1 MAMNLQTANGN
12 QREFEN
18 QSDQLRVLVCDDH
31 PIIREAIAGV
41 LESSEHMQ
49 VVGVISSFDEG
60 VQFAKI
66 TDFDVAV
73 LDVHL
78 KGKSGLE
85 LAEHIRIAQPGV
97 KVVMLTAFVSDEL
110 IFEAKKIGVS
120 TIIDKNLDTE
130 RIADR
135 VLAASIGKTCVDDV
149 VLSDVVSRLK
159 DDGII
164 SLLNLSKVDRQI
176 VGLVAEGHSDK
187 EIGALVFLS
196 SQTVRNRI
204 SRILTLLGKSNRTQ
218 IALMLNKLDGVI
230 QQRFLNQYSDH

>member
-1 MAMNLQTANGN
+1 MAMNMKSAGKNMSEL
-12 QREFEN
+12 EN
-18 QSDQLRVLVCDDH
+18 QNDQLRVLVCDDH

-41 LESSEHMQ
+41 LESSDHMQ

-60 VQFAKI
+60 VQFVQDLSI
-66 TDFDVAV
+66 DVAV

-78 KGKSGLE
+78 KGRSGLE
-85 LAEHIRIAQPGV
+85 LAEYIRIAQPGI

-120 TIIDKNLDTE
+120 AIIDKNLDTD

-135 VLAASIGKTCVDDV
+135 VLAASIGKTCVDDI
-149 VLSDVVSRLK
+149 VLTDVVSRLK

-176 VGLVAEGHSDK
+176 VALVAEGHSDK

-218 IALMLNKLDGVI
+218 IALLLNKLDEVV
-230 QQRFLNQYSDH
+230 QQRFLSQV

>member
-1 MAMNLQTANGN
+1 MAIYMKSNGIN
-12 QREFEN
+12 SSELNR
-18 QSDQLRVLVCDDH
+18 SDQLRVLVCDDH

-41 LESSEHMQ
+41 LESSEHLQ

-60 VQFAKI
+60 AKFVQEI
-66 TDFDVAV
+66 DFDVAV

-85 LAEHIRIAQPGV
+85 LAELIRIAQPGV

-149 VLSDVVSRLK
+149 VFTDVVSRLK

-176 VGLVAEGHSDK
+176 VALVAEGHSDK
-187 EIGALVFLS
+187 EIGALVYLS

-218 IALMLNKLDGVI
+218 IALLLNKLDEVI
-230 QQRFLNQYSDH
+230 QQRFLSQV

>member
-1 MAMNLQTANGN
+1 MAIYMKSNGIN
-12 QREFEN
+12 SSELN

-60 VQFAKI
+60 AKFVQEI
-66 TDFDVAV
+66 DFDVAV

-85 LAEHIRIAQPGV
+85 LAELIRIAQPGV

-110 IFEAKKIGVS
+110 IFEAKKIGVN

-149 VLSDVVSRLK
+149 VLTDVVSRLK

-176 VGLVAEGHSDK
+176 VALVAEGHSDK
-187 EIGALVFLS
+187 EIGALVYLS

-204 SRILTLLGKSNRTQ
+204 SRILTLLDKSNRTQ
-218 IALMLNKLDGVI
+218 IALLLNKLDEVI
-230 QQRFLNQYSDH
+230 QQRFLSQV

>member
-1 MAMNLQTANGN
+1 MAMNMKSAGKNMSEL
-12 QREFEN
+12 EN
-18 QSDQLRVLVCDDH
+18 QNDQLRVLVCDDH

-41 LESSEHMQ
+41 LESSDYMQ

-60 VQFAKI
+60 VQFVQDLSI
-66 TDFDVAV
+66 DVAV

-78 KGKSGLE
+78 KGRSGLE
-85 LAEHIRIAQPGV
+85 LAEYIRIAQPGI

-120 TIIDKNLDTE
+120 AIIDKNLDTD

-135 VLAASIGKTCVDDV
+135 VLAASIGKTCVDDI
-149 VLSDVVSRLK
+149 VLTDVVSRLK

-176 VGLVAEGHSDK
+176 VALVAEGHSDK

-218 IALMLNKLDGVI
+218 IALLLNKLDEVV
-230 QQRFLNQYSDH
+230 QQRFLSQV

>member
-1 MAMNLQTANGN
+1 MAMNMKSAEKNMSEL
-12 QREFEN
+12 EN
-18 QSDQLRVLVCDDH
+18 QNDQLRVLVCDDH

-41 LESSEHMQ
+41 LESSDHMQ

-60 VQFAKI
+60 VQFVQDLSI
-66 TDFDVAV
+66 DVAV

-78 KGKSGLE
+78 KGRSGLE
-85 LAEHIRIAQPGV
+85 LAEYIRIAQPGI

-120 TIIDKNLDTE
+120 AIIDKNLSTE

-135 VLAASIGKTCVDDV
+135 VLAASIGKTCVDDI
-149 VLSDVVSRLK
+149 VLTDVVSRLK
-159 DDGII
+159 DVGVI

-176 VGLVAEGHSDK
+176 VALVAEGHSDK

-218 IALMLNKLDGVI
+218 IALLLNKLDEVV
-230 QQRFLNQYSDH
+230 QQRFLSQV

>member
-1 MAMNLQTANGN
+1 MAMSMKSAEKNMSEL
-12 QREFEN
+12 EN
-18 QSDQLRVLVCDDH
+18 QNDQLRVLVCDDH

-41 LESSEHMQ
+41 LESSDYMQ

-60 VQFAKI
+60 VQFVQDLSI
-66 TDFDVAV
+66 DVAV

-78 KGKSGLE
+78 KGRSGLE
-85 LAEHIRIAQPGV
+85 LAEYIRIAQPGI

-120 TIIDKNLDTE
+120 AIIDKNLDTD

-135 VLAASIGKTCVDDV
+135 VLAASIGKTCVDDI
-149 VLSDVVSRLK
+149 VLTDVVSRLK

-176 VGLVAEGHSDK
+176 VALVAEGHSDK

-218 IALMLNKLDGVI
+218 IALLLNKLDEVV
-230 QQRFLNQYSDH
+230 QQRFLSQV

>member
-1 MAMNLQTANGN
+1 MNMKSAGKNMSEL
-12 QREFEN
+12 EN
-18 QSDQLRVLVCDDH
+18 QNDQLRVLVCDDH

-41 LESSEHMQ
+41 LESSDYMQ

-60 VQFAKI
+60 VQFVQDLSI
-66 TDFDVAV
+66 DVAV

-78 KGKSGLE
+78 KGRSGLE
-85 LAEHIRIAQPGV
+85 LAEYIRIAQPGI

-120 TIIDKNLDTE
+120 AIIDKNLDTD

-135 VLAASIGKTCVDDV
+135 VLAASIGKTCVDDI
-149 VLSDVVSRLK
+149 VLTDVVSRLK

-176 VGLVAEGHSDK
+176 VALVAEGHSDK

-218 IALMLNKLDGVI
+218 IALLLNKLDEVV
-230 QQRFLNQYSDH
+230 QQRFLSQV

>member
-1 MAMNLQTANGN
+1 MAMNMKSSGAILTGLNGQN
-12 QREFEN
+12 
-18 QSDQLRVLVCDDH
+18 DQLRVLVCDDH

-41 LESSEHMQ
+41 LESSDHMQ

-60 VQFAKI
+60 VQFAQENY
-66 TDFDVAV
+66 FDVAV
-73 LDVHL
+73 LDAHL
-78 KGKSGLE
+78 KDRSGLD
-85 LAEHIRIAQPGV
+85 LAEHIRIARPDI

-159 DDGII
+159 EDGII

-176 VGLVAEGHSDK
+176 VALVAEGHSDK
-187 EIGALVFLS
+187 EIGALVYLS

-218 IALMLNKLDGVI
+218 IALLLSNLDDVV
-230 QQRFLNQYSDH
+230 QQRFFNQI

>member
-1 MAMNLQTANGN
+1 MNMKSAEKNMSEL
-12 QREFEN
+12 EN
-18 QSDQLRVLVCDDH
+18 QNDQLRVLVCDDH

-41 LESSEHMQ
+41 LESSDYMQ

-60 VQFAKI
+60 VQFVQDLSI
-66 TDFDVAV
+66 DVAV

-78 KGKSGLE
+78 KGRSGLE
-85 LAEHIRIAQPGV
+85 LAEYIRIAQPGI

-120 TIIDKNLDTE
+120 AIIDKNLDTD

-135 VLAASIGKTCVDDV
+135 VLAASIGKTCVDDI
-149 VLSDVVSRLK
+149 VLTDVVSRLK

-176 VGLVAEGHSDK
+176 VALVAEGHSDK

-218 IALMLNKLDGVI
+218 IALLLNKLDEVV
-230 QQRFLNQYSDH
+230 QQRFLSQV